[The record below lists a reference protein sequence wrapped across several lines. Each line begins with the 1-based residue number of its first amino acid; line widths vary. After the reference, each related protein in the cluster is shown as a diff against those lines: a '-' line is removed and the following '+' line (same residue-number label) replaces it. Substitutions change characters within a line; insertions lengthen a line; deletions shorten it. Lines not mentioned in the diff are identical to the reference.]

1 MDPSFE
7 VIMII
12 IIVIVFHVLI
22 FRWLTRKS
30 KSIDGKFR
38 DILLFSLSDLII

>member
-12 IIVIVFHVLI
+12 ILVIVFHVLI
-22 FRWLTRKS
+22 FRWLIRKKKNIEGES
-30 KSIDGKFR
+30 KCLKDSQI
-38 DILLFSLSDLII
+38 